1 MTVQELTEIKEKFN
15 KSDGYVYISMDGK
28 HECYVN
34 EIQAYMSNREIYT
47 NNPNEAFN
55 NYTTL
60 GSFAEMSMK
69 NADLL
74 EVFIKALTYL
84 NH

>member
-15 KSDGYVYISMDGK
+15 KSDGYISMDGK
-28 HECYVN
+28 HEYFIN

-55 NYTTL
+55 NYTW
-60 GSFAEMSMK
+60 
-69 NADLL
+69 
-74 EVFIKALTYL
+74 
-84 NH
+84 